1 MTMMTSYPNG
11 YGRRDRPPE
20 CREGLHTVDCPCCEG
35 ASEHEFGAGMDRDAA
50 ACRVC
55 RGQGIVGLVPL
66 EPAGSPPP
74 KARCEKSKRRTTG
87 PCGAGVSTWAK
98 TPPC

>member
-1 MTMMTSYPNG
+1 MTMTSYPNG
-11 YGRRDRPPE
+11 YGRRDRRPE
-20 CREGLHTVDCPCCEG
+20 CREDLHTVDCPCCEG

-55 RGQGIVGLVPL
+55 RGQGIVELVPL
-66 EPAGSPPP
+66 APAERPLP
-74 KARCEKSKRRTTG
+74 KARWENSTPRTTG
-87 PCGAGVSTWAK
+87 PSRAGVSTWAK